1 MEKNHRHPG
10 RDGGGKR
17 SLECVWNN
25 PKYSRPAAPIN
36 NAAGF
41 DARTAPQSPAFATF
55 LAAHREII
63 APLAMLGRRL
73 DKGVVTPEHAAEAAL
88 AIIELYAP

>member
-25 PKYSRPAAPIN
+25 PKYTRTAAAIN
-36 NAAGF
+36 NATSRFDKLTVETVLAQYRAG
-41 DARTAPQSPAFATF
+41 TLPEGVL
-55 LAAHREII
+55 LAL
-63 APLAMLGRRL
+63 LA
-73 DKGVVTPEHAAEAAL
+73 GVGLLP
-88 AIIELYAP
+88 